1 MGSTMSGTLSDA
13 YGGGIRTVQRGQT
26 SANLTNTALDVAITA
41 VNSLTKTY
49 VTANS
54 GMGLSGSSAPTQ
66 AHGYLTSTTNLRIV
80 NTKGD
85 GSGTAPILAW
95 EVVEFY

>member
-1 MGSTMSGTLSDA
+1 MSGTLSDA

-26 SANLTNTALDVAITA
+26 TANLSSSSLDVTITA
-41 VNSLTKTY
+41 VTSLTKTF

-66 AHGYLTSTTNLRIV
+66 AHAYLTSTTNLRIV

-85 GSGTAPILAW
+85 GSGTAPVLAW